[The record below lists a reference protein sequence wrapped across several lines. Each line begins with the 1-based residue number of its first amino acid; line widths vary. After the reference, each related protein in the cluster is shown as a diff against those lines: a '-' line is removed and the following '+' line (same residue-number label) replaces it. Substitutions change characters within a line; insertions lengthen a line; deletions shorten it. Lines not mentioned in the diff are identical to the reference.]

1 MEFCVMDKGIRMT
14 KWKLSLAHHALV
26 PGNRELPNAAAQSE
40 LSILEQH
47 FSHYTYSAYFRTS
60 VMKHCYMYVCMYMH
74 TCSNT
79 YTYVCA
85 YIFIHIYIYIY
96 THIGLLSHQNKTVSV
111 PKSDYLL
118 PDKELH
124 PARRSDVLAS
134 NTSEFL
140 LLEQA

>member
-1 MEFCVMDKGIRMT
+1 MKHSYRYVCVYT
-14 KWKLSLAHHALV
+14 CTHALTH
-26 PGNRELPNAAAQSE
+26 
-40 LSILEQH
+40 I
-47 FSHYTYSAYFRTS
+47 
-60 VMKHCYMYVCMYMH
+60 H
-74 TCSNT
+74 TC
-79 YTYVCA
+79 VH
-85 YIFIHIYIYIY
+85 IFLHIYIYIY

-134 NTSEFL
+134 NPSELL